1 MYINLYTLKKIGE
14 KLGVQGNSKQ
24 ELLNGILNKLEI
36 EIENSIPIL
45 PRRVEMVNVLT
56 GEELIFNST
65 YAAGKYF
72 NKNNSS
78 FIKKMNNGGGIING
92 YHLLPDRIPDLN
104 PELNPELIPEL
115 LPPDRL
121 NENNSNSNSE
131 NPSLL
136 SNETNNIFN
145 SVENP

>member
-24 ELLNGILNKLEI
+24 ELLNAILNKLEI
-36 EIENSIPIL
+36 EIENSTPIL

-78 FIKKMNNGGGIING
+78 FIKKMNNGGGVING
-92 YHLLPDRIPDLN
+92 YHLLPDRLN
-104 PELNPELIPEL
+104 DL
-115 LPPDRL
+115 LPERL
-121 NENNSNSNSE
+121 TS
-131 NPSLL
+131 
-136 SNETNNIFN
+136 
-145 SVENP
+145 

>member
-1 MYINLYTLKKIGE
+1 MYINLSTLRDIGE
-14 KLGVQGNSKQ
+14 KLGVQGKSKKD
-24 ELLNGILNKLEI
+24 LLKAILNKLEI
-36 EIENSIPIL
+36 EIENSTPTL

-78 FIKKMNNGGGIING
+78 FIKKMNNGGGVING
-92 YHLLPDRIPDLN
+92 YHLLPDR
-104 PELNPELIPEL
+104 
-115 LPPDRL
+115 L
-121 NENNSNSNSE
+121 NENESDSNYE

>member
-92 YHLLPDRIPDLN
+92 YHLLPDR
-104 PELNPELIPEL
+104 L
-115 LPPDRL
+115 LTSDRL
-121 NENNSNSNSE
+121 DENNSNSNSE

-145 SVENP
+145 SIENP

>member
-24 ELLNGILNKLEI
+24 ELLNAILNKLEI
-36 EIENSIPIL
+36 EIENSIPTL

-78 FIKKMNNGGGIING
+78 FIKKMNNGGGVING
-92 YHLLPDRIPDLN
+92 YHLLPDRIP
-104 PELNPELIPEL
+104 ELNPEL

>member
-1 MYINLYTLKKIGE
+1 MYINLYTLRKIGE

-24 ELLNGILNKLEI
+24 ELLNAILNKLEI
-36 EIENSIPIL
+36 EIENSTLTL

-78 FIKKMNNGGGIING
+78 FIKKMNNGGGVING
-92 YHLLPDRIPDLN
+92 YHLLPDRINEVIL
-104 PELNPELIPEL
+104 LPELII
-115 LPPDRL
+115 PDRL
-121 NENNSNSNSE
+121 NENESDSNSE

-145 SVENP
+145 SI

>member
-24 ELLNGILNKLEI
+24 ELLNAILNKLEI
-36 EIENSIPIL
+36 EIENSIPTL

-78 FIKKMNNGGGIING
+78 FIKKMNNGGGVING
-92 YHLLPDRIPDLN
+92 YHLLPDRIS
-104 PELNPELIPEL
+104 
-115 LPPDRL
+115 PDRL